1 MTVRELL
8 QRVDSRELTEWMAF
22 YKLEPW
28 GTEIEDYRTGVIA
41 STIANANRDS
51 KRKSKPFQPKDFMPQ
66 GKVEEQSWEEQ
77 EKILQRWSKVWDKS
91 FV

>member
-28 GTEIEDYRTGVIA
+28 GAEIEDYRTGVVA

-66 GKVEEQSWEEQ
+66 QKVEEQSWEEQ

-91 FV
+91 FE